1 VNAQLGQRA
10 RWVVGP
16 LLLFSLSGLVGR
28 SRSGSDR
35 GEFFDAVAALPR
47 AEREALEAAPALAV
61 ANASWAFGNED
72 SVKRMLR
79 SELDRIGESNPVERA
94 RVLIRFGI
102 FDTNPDGQAAV
113 FSQACADDPT
123 TCNDGLRPIAERE
136 VAARA
141 VPPGNQLPMFLGGH
155 PTP

>member
-1 VNAQLGQRA
+1 MNTRVQALA
-10 RWVVGP
+10 LWLAGP
-16 LLLFSLSGLVGR
+16 LAVFALCGWLGR
-28 SRSGSDR
+28 DRAGRDR
-35 GEFFDAVAALPR
+35 GEFFDAVAALPE
-47 AEREALEAAPALAV
+47 AEREALEGVPALTV
-61 ANASWAFGNED
+61 ANASWAFGSED

-79 SELDRIGESNPVERA
+79 SELDRIGDSDPVKRA

-123 TCNDGLRPIAERE
+123 TCDEGLRPIAERE

-141 VPPGNQLPMFLGGH
+141 VPPGNRLPMFLGGH
-155 PTP
+155 GTP

>member
-1 VNAQLGQRA
+1 MNAQVGKLA

-16 LLLFSLSGLVGR
+16 LLLFSFCGVVGR
-28 SRSGSDR
+28 SRAGSDR
-35 GEFFDAVAALPR
+35 GEFFDAVAALPEP
-47 AEREALEAAPALAV
+47 EREALEAVPALAV
-61 ANASWAFGNED
+61 ANASWSFGNED
-72 SVKRMLR
+72 SVKKMLR
-79 SELDRIGESNPVERA
+79 SELDRIGESDPVKRA

-102 FDTNPDGQAAV
+102 FDANPDGQAAV

-123 TCNDGLRPIAERE
+123 TCNEGLRPIAERE

>member
-1 VNAQLGQRA
+1 VNAQVGKLA

-16 LLLFSLSGLVGR
+16 LLLFSFCGVVGR
-28 SRSGSDR
+28 SRAGSDR
-35 GEFFDAVAALPR
+35 GDFFDAVAALPEP
-47 AEREALEAAPALAV
+47 EREALEAVPALAV
-61 ANASWAFGNED
+61 ANASWSFGNED
-72 SVKRMLR
+72 SVKKMLR
-79 SELDRIGESNPVERA
+79 SELDRIGESDPVKRA

-102 FDTNPDGQAAV
+102 FDANPDGQAAV

-123 TCNDGLRPIAERE
+123 TCNEGLRPIAERE

>member
-1 VNAQLGQRA
+1 VNAQVGKLA

-16 LLLFSLSGLVGR
+16 LLLFSFCGVVGR
-28 SRSGSDR
+28 SRAGSDR
-35 GEFFDAVAALPR
+35 GDFFDAVAALPEP
-47 AEREALEAAPALAV
+47 EREALEAVPALAV
-61 ANASWAFGNED
+61 ANASWSFGNED
-72 SVKRMLR
+72 SVKKMLR
-79 SELDRIGESNPVERA
+79 SELDRIGESDPVKRA

-102 FDTNPDGQAAV
+102 FDANPDGQPAV
-113 FSQACADDPT
+113 FSKACADDPT
-123 TCNDGLRPIAERE
+123 TCNEGLRPIAERE

>member
-1 VNAQLGQRA
+1 LA
-10 RWVVGP
+10 RWIVGP
-16 LLLFSLSGLVGR
+16 LAVFSVCGLLGR
-28 SRSGSDR
+28 NRAGSDR

-47 AEREALEAAPALAV
+47 TERDALEAAPALAV
-61 ANASWAFGNED
+61 ANASWSYGNED
-72 SVKRMLR
+72 SVKNMLR
-79 SELDRIGESNPVERA
+79 SELDRIGESDPGQRA

-113 FSQACADDPT
+113 FSRACADDPT

-136 VAARA
+136 VKARS

-155 PTP
+155 QTP

>member
-1 VNAQLGQRA
+1 VNAQVGKLA

-16 LLLFSLSGLVGR
+16 LLLFSFCGVVGR
-28 SRSGSDR
+28 SRAGSDR
-35 GEFFDAVAALPR
+35 GEFFDAVAALPEP
-47 AEREALEAAPALAV
+47 EREALEAVPALAV
-61 ANASWAFGNED
+61 ANASWSFGNED
-72 SVKRMLR
+72 SVKKMLR
-79 SELDRIGESNPVERA
+79 SELDRIGESDPVKRA

-102 FDTNPDGQAAV
+102 FDANPDGQAAV

-123 TCNDGLRPIAERE
+123 TCNEGLRPIAERE